1 MCSTAVAS
9 QRLLSLF
16 IRGFDASL
24 QRTYEKSSYV
34 EMSPVLFSPAPG
46 AENGTYFHPLP
57 VHLTRSDLFRRFNMF
72 QVREAQEDELDR
84 LGAKRGD

>member
-1 MCSTAVAS
+1 
-9 QRLLSLF
+9 
-16 IRGFDASL
+16 
-24 QRTYEKSSYV
+24 
-34 EMSPVLFSPAPG
+34 MSPVLFSPAPG